1 MVETRQ
7 ENTGGKSP
15 KPERKKITTKTLAV
29 MKQKGE
35 KISALTAYDFLMA
48 RYLDEAGID
57 VILVGDSL
65 GNVIQGNAT
74 TLTVT
79 LDEII
84 YHAKIVRKAVRKAL
98 LVVDLPFM
106 SYHVDLKESVRNCG
120 RVMKE
125 TGADAVKLEGGER
138 ISEVVKHLVKV
149 GIPVMGHLGLTPQS
163 INIFGTYV
171 TRGTDPKEAKQ
182 IQKDA
187 MTLEESGCL
196 GIVLEKIPASLA
208 AKVTGSIKIPTIG
221 IGAGVHCD
229 GQILVTHDMLGMT
242 ELFHPRF
249 VRKYLNIA
257 ELSKDAFKK
266 YIKEVKNQKFPNKS
280 ESY

>member
-1 MVETRQ
+1 M
-7 ENTGGKSP
+7 S
-15 KPERKKITTKTLAV
+15 ERKKVTTKRLIT
-29 MKQKGE
+29 MKSTGE
-35 KISALTAYDFLMA
+35 KIAALTAYDFLMA

-57 VILVGDSL
+57 VMLVGDSL
-65 GNVIQGNAT
+65 GNVIQGNST

-84 YHAKIVRKAVRKAL
+84 YHAKIVKKAIRKAL

-106 SYHVDLKESVRNCG
+106 SYHVDLQESVRNCG

-125 TGADAVKLEGGER
+125 TGCDAVKLEGGER
-138 ISEVVKHLVKV
+138 IAEVVQHLVKV

-187 MTLEESGCL
+187 KTLEEAGCFA
-196 GIVLEKIPASLA
+196 IVLEKIPAELA
-208 AKVTGSIKIPTIG
+208 KKVTASIKIPTIG
-221 IGAGVHCD
+221 IGAGIDCD

-242 ELFHPRF
+242 EMFRPRF
-249 VRKYLNIA
+249 VRRYLDLA
-257 ELSKDAFKK
+257 KLSKDAFKS
-266 YIKEVKNQKFPNKS
+266 YIKDVKDSKFPNKS

>member
-1 MVETRQ
+1 MAEKR
-7 ENTGGKSP
+7 ESKKG
-15 KPERKKITTKTLAV
+15 ERKKITTKTLV
-29 MKQKGE
+29 TMKQNGE

-65 GNVIQGNAT
+65 GNVVQGNST

-79 LDEII
+79 LDEMI
-84 YHAKIVRKAVRKAL
+84 YHAKIVKKAVKTAL

-106 SYHVDLKESVRNCG
+106 AYHVDLKEAVRNCG

-138 ISEVVKHLVKV
+138 IAEVVKHLVKI

-171 TRGTDPKEAKQ
+171 TRGTDPKEAAQ

-187 MTLEESGCL
+187 KILEQAGCF
-196 GIVLEKIPASLA
+196 GIVLEKIPATLA
-208 AKVTGSIKIPTIG
+208 KKVTGSIKIPTIG
-221 IGAGVHCD
+221 IGAGINCD
-229 GQILVTHDMLGMT
+229 GQILVTYDMLGMT
-242 ELFHPRF
+242 EMFRPRF
-249 VRKYLNIA
+249 VRRYLDIA
-257 ELSKDAFKK
+257 ELTKGAFKK
-266 YIKEVKNQKFPNKS
+266 YIKDVKDEKFPSKG

>member
-1 MVETRQ
+1 MAEKIS
-7 ENTGGKSP
+7 GKKS
-15 KPERKKITTKTLAV
+15 ERKKITTKTLV
-29 MKQKGE
+29 TMKRKGE

-65 GNVIQGNAT
+65 GNVVQGNST

-79 LDEII
+79 LDEMI
-84 YHAKIVRKAVRKAL
+84 YHAKIVKKAVKTAL

-106 SYHVDLKESVRNCG
+106 AYHVDLKEAVRNCG

-138 ISEVVKHLVKV
+138 IAEVVKHLVKI

-171 TRGTDPKEAKQ
+171 TRGTDPKEARQ

-187 MTLEESGCL
+187 KILEQAGCF

-208 AKVTGSIKIPTIG
+208 KKVTGSIKIPTIG
-221 IGAGVHCD
+221 IGAGINCD
-229 GQILVTHDMLGMT
+229 GQILVTYDMLGMT
-242 ELFHPRF
+242 EMFRPRF
-249 VRKYLNIA
+249 VRRYMDLASEAKG
-257 ELSKDAFKK
+257 AFGK
-266 YIKEVKNQKFPNKS
+266 YIKDVKGRKFPSKG

>member
-1 MVETRQ
+1 MNESQNKEV
-7 ENTGGKSP
+7 NN
-15 KPERKKITTKTLAV
+15 RKKITTKTLV
-29 MKQKGE
+29 TMKGRGE
-35 KISALTAYDFLMA
+35 KITALTAYDFLMA

-57 VILVGDSL
+57 MMLVGDSL

-84 YHAKIVRKAVRKAL
+84 YHAKIVRKAVKTAL

-138 ISEVVKHLVKV
+138 IAETVKHLIKV

-163 INIFGTYV
+163 INIFGTYA

-182 IQKDA
+182 ILKDA
-187 MTLEESGCL
+187 KILQDSGCF

-208 AKVTGSIKIPTIG
+208 KKVTDSVKIPTIG
-221 IGAGVHCD
+221 IGAGINCD

-242 ELFHPRF
+242 EMFHPRF

-257 ELSKDAFKK
+257 EQSKTAFRN
-266 YIKEVKNQKFPNKS
+266 YIKDVKSKKFPNKS

>member
-1 MVETRQ
+1 MADKNPQQNQKIAV
-7 ENTGGKSP
+7 K
-15 KPERKKITTKTLAV
+15 ERKKITTKTLV
-29 MKQKGE
+29 TMKQRGV
-35 KISALTAYDFLMA
+35 KISGLTAYDYLTA
-48 RYLDEAGID
+48 KYLDEAGID
-57 VILVGDSL
+57 FILVGDSL

-79 LDEII
+79 LDEMI
-84 YHAKIVRKAVRKAL
+84 YHAKIVKKAVKTAL

-138 ISEVVKHLVKV
+138 IAEVVKHLVKV

-171 TRGTDPKEAKQ
+171 TRGTDPKEARM

-187 MTLEESGCL
+187 KILEDAGCF
-196 GIVLEKIPASLA
+196 GVVLEKIPASLA
-208 AKVTGSIKIPTIG
+208 KKITNSVKIPTIG
-221 IGAGVHCD
+221 IGAGVNCD

-242 ELFHPRF
+242 EMFHPRF

-257 ELSKDAFKK
+257 EQSKKAFKS
-266 YIKEVKNQKFPNKS
+266 YIKDVKDKKFPDRS

>member
-1 MVETRQ
+1 MAEIDKQDNR
-7 ENTGGKSP
+7 K
-15 KPERKKITTKTLAV
+15 ERKKITTKTLV
-29 MKQKGE
+29 TMKKHGE
-35 KISALTAYDFLMA
+35 KITALTAYDFLMA
-48 RYLDEAGID
+48 RYLDEAGVD
-57 VILVGDSL
+57 FILVGDSL

-84 YHAKIVRKAVRKAL
+84 YHAKIVKKAVKTAL

-106 SYHVDLKESVRNCG
+106 SYHVDLRESVRNCG

-138 ISEVVKHLVKV
+138 IAEVVKHLVKV

-171 TRGTDPKEAKQ
+171 TRGTDPKEARM

-187 MTLEESGCL
+187 KILEQAGCF
-196 GIVLEKIPASLA
+196 GVVLEKIPASLA
-208 AKVTGSIKIPTIG
+208 KKVTASLKIPTIG
-221 IGAGVHCD
+221 IGAGVNCD

-242 ELFHPRF
+242 EMFHPRF

-257 ELSKDAFKK
+257 ELSKNAFKN
-266 YIKEVKNQKFPNKS
+266 YIKDVKHKKFPDRK

>member
-1 MVETRQ
+1 MA
-7 ENTGGKSP
+7 
-15 KPERKKITTKTLAV
+15 ERKKVTTKRLVT
-29 MKQKGE
+29 MKSAGE
-35 KISALTAYDFLMA
+35 KIAALTAYDFLMA

-57 VILVGDSL
+57 VMLVGDSL
-65 GNVIQGNAT
+65 GNVIQGNST

-84 YHAKIVRKAVRKAL
+84 YHAKIVKKAIRKAL

-106 SYHVDLKESVRNCG
+106 SYHVDLQESVRNCG

-125 TGADAVKLEGGER
+125 TGCDAVKLEGGER
-138 ISEVVKHLVKV
+138 IAEVVQHLVKV

-187 MTLEESGCL
+187 KTLEEAGCFA
-196 GIVLEKIPASLA
+196 IVLEKIPAELA
-208 AKVTGSIKIPTIG
+208 KKVTASIKIPTIG
-221 IGAGVHCD
+221 IGAGIDCD

-242 ELFHPRF
+242 EMFRPRF
-249 VRKYLNIA
+249 VRRYLDIA
-257 ELSKDAFKK
+257 KLSKDAFKN
-266 YIKEVKNQKFPNKS
+266 YIKDVKDSKFPNKS